1 MALFLRPFLWA
12 AAVQLHSLRSI
23 EHVDQLNS
31 VHCRWRT
38 YQSPLPQP
46 SVGQFGLIEIGGS
59 RHVMECKVLSSM
71 EVKVVIAWSRNIL
84 NSMEFHYITRLTFTK
99 CTPVDIM
106 ESSMLL
112 QG

>member
-1 MALFLRPFLWA
+1 MMTTLSFGSESCQKHL
-12 AAVQLHSLRSI
+12 QLKM
-23 EHVDQLNS
+23 
-31 VHCRWRT
+31 
-38 YQSPLPQP
+38 
-46 SVGQFGLIEIGGS
+46 GS

>member
-1 MALFLRPFLWA
+1 MGIQTNKDDL
-12 AAVQLHSLRSI
+12 S
-23 EHVDQLNS
+23 
-31 VHCRWRT
+31 
-38 YQSPLPQP
+38 
-46 SVGQFGLIEIGGS
+46 GS

-84 NSMEFHYITRLTFTK
+84 NSMEFHCITRLTFTK